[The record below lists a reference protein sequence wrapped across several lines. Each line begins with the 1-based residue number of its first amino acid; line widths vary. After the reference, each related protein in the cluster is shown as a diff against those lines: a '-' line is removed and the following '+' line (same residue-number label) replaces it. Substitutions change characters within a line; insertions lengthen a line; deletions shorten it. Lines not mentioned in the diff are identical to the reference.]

1 MLHCLLVVEVT
12 TPEVK
17 LGKRKRKTTN
27 MSIEFL
33 ETVASEL
40 IKNKTWDNGSFS
52 PVAVADICVEVCD
65 LFGIEAKND
74 GRFITVE

>member
-1 MLHCLLVVEVT
+1 
-12 TPEVK
+12 
-17 LGKRKRKTTN
+17 